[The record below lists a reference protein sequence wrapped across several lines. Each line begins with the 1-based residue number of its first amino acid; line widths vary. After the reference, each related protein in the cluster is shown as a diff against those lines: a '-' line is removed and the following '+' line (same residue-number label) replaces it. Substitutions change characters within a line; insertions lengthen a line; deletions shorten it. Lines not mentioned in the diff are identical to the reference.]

1 MTKTQQ
7 ALDYLQRKGTARS
20 NEIAEAC
27 GLTPSA
33 VSALFAGHVKRGELL
48 MCKVERPGKPP
59 CNEYRFS
66 AMAGGKLAEFRPLTR
81 TAAQA
86 RAEKPAP
93 PVAQPLRT
101 ATVAPAPQPTLDRLP
116 IDKGVPMPDG
126 LLMRNLVRNT
136 LLAMTAGDSF
146 VVKKTSIATVY
157 ARAKDLGIK
166 VRVLKSTDGRE
177 GRVWRLA

>member
-27 GLTPSA
+27 GLGPSA

-86 RAEKPAP
+86 RAEKSALPA
-93 PVAQPLRT
+93 AQPLRT
-101 ATVAPAPQPTLDRLP
+101 ATAAQPTLDRLP

-126 LLMRNLVRNT
+126 MLMRNLVRNT
-136 LLAMTAGDSF
+136 LLAMSAGDSF